1 MKSIK
6 VVGLGA
12 TCANGLNKEDIF
24 ASISQGSSAILESGL
39 ATLTENQWQQITES
53 VPEEFRDSR
62 CSLLNIHSLR
72 AALLESAWS
81 QDDLKETGF
90 IFASTTSQIDQ
101 WEKHLPFYKK
111 NGYDLEKIKSSV
123 ANQSL
128 GTPALRLAEYFG
140 ISGPVSLITSSC
152 TASLQAIAMATL
164 WIRSGK
170 VKRCVVG
177 GTEIQSDLTRIGF
190 GSLRLL
196 SKDNAK
202 PFDKSRTGINLGEG
216 SAFLC
221 LEQSDLRSD
230 NGWGFI
236 TGIGLATDAHHPT
249 SPHPEGL
256 GSQRAIQ
263 MALQNAA
270 LSSADIA
277 WIYSHGTGS
286 PANDLAE
293 AKAINH
299 LFPHGPYV
307 TSTKSSHGHTLG
319 ASGALESVLGLMAMK
334 SQQILPTAHFENADE
349 NIQLQIPKTTVKKAY
364 SHFLKNSLGF
374 GGINAAVVFSAEGQ
388 V

>member
-1 MKSIK
+1 MNSIK

-12 TCANGLNKEDIF
+12 TCANGVNKEEIF
-24 ASISQGSSAILESGL
+24 ASISQGSSAILDSGL
-39 ATLTENQWQQITES
+39 ATLSELQWQEVTKTVPTE
-53 VPEEFRDSR
+53 FHDSR
-62 CSLLNIHSLR
+62 CSLLNVHSLR
-72 AALLESAWS
+72 AALKESGWS
-81 QDDLKETGF
+81 QEDLKNTGF

-128 GTPALRLAEYFG
+128 GTPALRLAEFFG
-140 ISGPVSLITSSC
+140 INGPVSLITSSC

-164 WIRSGK
+164 WIRTGK

-177 GTEIQSDLTRIGF
+177 GTEIQSDLTKVGF

-196 SKDNAK
+196 SKENAK
-202 PFDKSRTGINLGEG
+202 PFDKDRTGINLGEG

-221 LEQSDLRSD
+221 LEQSDLRFESA
-230 NGWGFI
+230 WGYVS
-236 TGIGLATDAHHPT
+236 GVGLSTDAHHPT
-249 SPHPEGL
+249 SPHPDGL

-263 MALQNAA
+263 MALHNAN
-270 LSSADIA
+270 LSASEIA

-299 LFPHGPYV
+299 LFPQNPFV

-319 ASGALESVLGLMAMK
+319 ASGALESVMGLMAMQR
-334 SQQILPTAHFENADE
+334 QQILPTACFENADDK
-349 NIQLQIPKTTVKKAY
+349 IQLKIPKVLVEHTY

-374 GGINAAVVFSAEGQ
+374 GGINAAVIFSAEAQ
-388 V
+388 A